1 MKEAVFQELR
11 ETRKAVMN
19 GSWMGWRDQSFKN
32 IQLLYPDSPVFSL
45 AENIKDAMVVV
56 WILTIVTFLLISPIE
71 VFLPHLLPLE
81 PFSPNFS
88 NSFSACT
95 HN

>member
-11 ETRKAVMN
+11 ETCKAVMN
-19 GSWMGWRDQSFKN
+19 GSWMGWKGQSFKN
-32 IQLLYPDSPVFSL
+32 ILLLYPNSPVFSL

-56 WILTIVTFLLISPIE
+56 WILTIVTFLLITHIE
-71 VFLPHLLPLE
+71 VFLPHFLPLE

-88 NSFSACT
+88 VLFFFCLHS
-95 HN
+95 